1 MGLIIRLFG
10 VFSVRRDGEG
20 APIPPS
26 EWPDRKSCQILKIL
40 LCEPGRCFYIDE
52 LIEWLWPD
60 SDLRKATS
68 SLRNRISQL
77 RRVLEP
83 GLKRGDRSRY
93 IQTCWDRGYR
103 FVPEGCTLDTL
114 AFEHLAREGRA
125 LQREGLLPE
134 ALRKYEQAAALYRGD
149 FLGED
154 RYEGWAAPYQERW
167 RERYLRLLAR
177 ISQGYLQRG
186 EPRRAVEWAE
196 GALDC
201 APAWSEALYRTLML
215 SYAALQDG
223 AGLMRTY
230 RRLKRMLRETY
241 QIRPSAETEELLARL
256 IEELYPPCSSPC
268 SAPDPP

>member
-1 MGLIIRLFG
+1 MGLVIRLLG
-10 VFSVRRDGEG
+10 SLWVQREG
-20 APIPPS
+20 DDTPIPPS
-26 EWPDRKSCQILKIL
+26 EWPDRKSGQILKIL

-83 GLKRGDRSRY
+83 ELKRGDRSRY

-103 FVPEGCTLDTL
+103 FVPDGCTLDTL
-114 AFEHLAREGRA
+114 TFERLTQEGRS
-125 LQREGLLPE
+125 LQHEGLLPK

-149 FLGED
+149 FLSED
-154 RYEGWAAPYQERW
+154 RYEGWVAPYQERW
-167 RERYLRLLAR
+167 RERYLQLLAC
-177 ISQGYLQRG
+177 ISQGYLRLG
-186 EPRRAVEWAE
+186 EPCRAVEWAE
-196 GALDC
+196 QALDF
-201 APAWSEALYRTLML
+201 APAWSEALYRNLML

-230 RRLKRMLRETY
+230 RRLQRMLKETY
-241 QIRPSAETEELLARL
+241 QIRPSAETEELLTQL
-256 IEELYPPCSSPC
+256 LEELYHPCSS
-268 SAPDPP
+268 SRA

>member
-1 MGLIIRLFG
+1 MGLVIRLFG
-10 VFSVRRDGEG
+10 ALWVQREGED

-52 LIEWLWPD
+52 LIEWFWPD
-60 SDLRKATS
+60 SDFRKATS

-83 GLKRGDRSRY
+83 GLKRGERSRY

-103 FVPEGCTLDTL
+103 FVPDGCTLDTL
-114 AFEHLAREGRA
+114 TFKRLTQEGRS
-125 LQREGLLPE
+125 LQREGLLLE
-134 ALRKYEQAAALYRGD
+134 ALGKYEQAAALYRGD

-154 RYEGWAAPYQERW
+154 RYESWVASHQERW
-167 RERYLRLLAR
+167 RERYLQLLAR
-177 ISQGYLQRG
+177 ISQGYLQLG

-196 GALDC
+196 QALDF
-201 APAWSEALYRTLML
+201 APAWSEALYRDLML

-230 RRLKRMLRETY
+230 RRLQRMLKEAYR
-241 QIRPSAETEELLARL
+241 IRPSAETEELLARL
-256 IEELYPPCSSPC
+256 LEELYRPCSSSC
-268 SAPDPP
+268 SS